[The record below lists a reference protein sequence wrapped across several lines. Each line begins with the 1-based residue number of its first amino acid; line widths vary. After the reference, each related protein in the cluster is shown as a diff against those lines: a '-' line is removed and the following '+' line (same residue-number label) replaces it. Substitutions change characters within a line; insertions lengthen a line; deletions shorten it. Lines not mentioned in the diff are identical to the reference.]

1 MKKLQPLA
9 IAVTLA
15 VSAIGLTGCGDEGS
29 ANRVGSSAPA
39 GAAIGSKAILIGNV
53 GDQPFERIVLLDQTG
68 NVLASQDID
77 CKPNQYNC
85 LMYVQSDFNQPVTLV
100 AQDKQGRMISA
111 FQAKPGQLTR
121 EAIFPSAATT
131 GFYLIDQLNKNYLA
145 KQGVSLQQTVSDL
158 QTFFKDYKGYDRGDI
173 PVLLSE
179 FIVKQR
185 ASGLTD
191 SQILESLA
199 SRLKKHETAKSE
211 ELPTLK
217 KKLKSNKN
225 GGTALSSGGC
235 PSALGW
241 VMNVVGN
248 VAEFFPIGGS
258 IIKAGTGIGEFACDD
273 SDGNFAKISA
283 SIAAL
288 QQSVDTIGNMLFA
301 VKGMQEL
308 IEINAGLQ
316 RYSSAQSKVSA
327 ATAQYTSFLEAN
339 QVSSLDQFFN
349 EKDAG
354 GFRKTLDEFSTVR
367 TIIDNMYDV
376 ISVTSATVVDHNNNS
391 YFNALAG
398 KCKSSQGYADTV
410 NFLAVREWCNTAIL
424 GTTGYVISFKESLN
438 MAKDIFTVLA
448 KYAVKEGATVNNT
461 VSVPVVN
468 STFMTSAK
476 RRGLITDDKEL
487 KYSDY
492 SKAFALT
499 KKLFELEEKIYN
511 HELVIAVGHDH
522 LFKAYAGLPEGLT
535 DNIKKVCPNI
545 DKDGPSIVGWYTPTD
560 KANNHFI
567 TTRCTSGGALAFHKD
582 RVEER
587 PLAKYYYSQ
596 GTNVRN
602 VMGVLIKDDYP
613 FTPEGGYVYD
623 YDNLAGNS
631 HYVAFYSDD
640 LLAFALH
647 QSAVPTDAK
656 PEMYGGAL
664 NWYSVLENKTTPAN
678 KNYLKYAAPVGAPH
692 HLLFKHTESAD
703 SVPEGDKI
711 YYHHLLLLTGTPHSW
726 NRRTLFVLNCVSSDC
741 KIDSKNSSGLEF
753 KKADGTW
760 GGLKIDASY
769 QNKYY
774 GSENNYLYNLGRKKQ

>member
-111 FQAKPGQLTR
+111 FQAQPGQLTSD
-121 EAIFPSAATT
+121 AIFPSAATT
-131 GFYLIDQLNKNYLA
+131 GFYLIDQLNKKYLA
-145 KQGVSLQQTVSDL
+145 KQGTSLQKTVSDL
-158 QTFFKDYKGYDRGDI
+158 QTFFKDYKGYERGDV

-179 FIVKQR
+179 FVVKQR

-191 SQILESLA
+191 SQILEALA
-199 SRLKKHETAKSE
+199 SRLKNHETAKSE

-225 GGTALSSGGC
+225 SGTALSSGGC

-241 VMNVVGN
+241 FMNVMGN

-273 SDGNFAKISA
+273 PDSNFAKINA
-283 SIAAL
+283 AIAAL
-288 QQSVDTIGNMLFA
+288 QQSVDTIGNMLGD
-301 VKGMQEL
+301 VKKQQETTV
-308 IEINAGLQ
+308 INDGLQ
-316 RYSSAQSKVSA
+316 MYSSAQSTVNR
-327 ATAQYTSFLEAN
+327 ATTPYTTFLSIN
-339 QVSSLDQFFN
+339 GVQSLEQFF
-349 EKDAG
+349 EKNDKG
-354 GFRKTLDEFSTVR
+354 SFRKTLEAYPTVK
-367 TIIDNMYDV
+367 TMIQDMYAA
-376 ISVTSATVVDHNNNS
+376 IAATSAVVANYNNGT
-391 YFNALAG
+391 YFSGLKNRCSAPT
-398 KCKSSQGYADTV
+398 GYDKGE
-410 NFLAVREWCNTAIL
+410 NFLAIREWCNAAIL

-438 MAKDIFTVLA
+438 MAKDIFTVLT
-448 KYAVKEGATVNNT
+448 KYTVKEGTDVANFVGF
-461 VSVPVVN
+461 PVVDT
-468 STFMTSAK
+468 TFNTTAK
-476 RRGLITDDKEL
+476 SKKLIAEDI
-487 KYSDY
+487 KYNDY
-492 SKAFALT
+492 SKAYALT
-499 KKLFELEEKIYN
+499 KELFEIEAALYN
-511 HELVIAVGHDH
+511 QNVSTYLPKDK
-522 LFKAYAGLPEGLT
+522 LFKAYAGLPAGLV
-535 DNIKKVCPNI
+535 DNIKNVCPNI
-545 DKDGPSIVGWYTPTD
+545 DKDGPAIVGWYTPNS
-560 KANNHFI
+560 KPEGHFI
-567 TTRCTSGGALAFHKD
+567 ATRCSSGGALAFHKD

-602 VMGVLIKDDYP
+602 VMGVLIDDDYQSRIP
-613 FTPEGGYVYD
+613 VEGGYL
-623 YDNLAGNS
+623 YDNDNFGNTS
-631 HYVAFYSDD
+631 HYVAFYSED
-640 LLAFALH
+640 LLAFAH

-656 PEMYGGAL
+656 PQTWSGAL

-678 KNYLKYAAPVGAPH
+678 TNYLKYTAHTGAYH
-692 HLLFKHTESAD
+692 YLLYKHTESAGN
-703 SVPEGDKI
+703 VPENEKI
-711 YYHHLLLLTGTPHSW
+711 YYHHLLLLTGKPLSW
-726 NRRTLFVLNCVSSDC
+726 SRGLFVLNCTSSDC
-741 KIDSKNSSGLEF
+741 KKDGDELVF
-753 KKADGTW
+753 KKANGDW

-769 QNKYY
+769 QKKYY